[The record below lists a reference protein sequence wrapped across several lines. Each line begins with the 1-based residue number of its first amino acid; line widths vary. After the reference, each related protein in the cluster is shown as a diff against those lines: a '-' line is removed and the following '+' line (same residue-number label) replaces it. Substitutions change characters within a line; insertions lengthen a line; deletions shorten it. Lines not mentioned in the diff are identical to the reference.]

1 MDSNNITPQVTVLTA
16 TYQGDKYI
24 TDALNSIRENLNDL
38 QQHGVKLKIQV
49 IIVDDGSTDNT
60 EITVKEFFAKNQEL
74 KLSFLKQKNQGQA
87 QAFQN
92 ALPYI
97 KGEITFLLDS
107 DDRFLSHKIREVYK
121 KFSENQ
127 TCVMVTHP
135 QFIINELG
143 DRTRAISPKAAKLS
157 TGDIAQKAK
166 LTGSI
171 VAPASS
177 GLCFR
182 TKTFQKIHPSP
193 ACGLKPCSGADSYL
207 SLAAS
212 LQGPIIAIEEPL
224 SEYRRHQQGKFLK
237 RLSTIQGLKT
247 QIELQKKMETRLNL
261 TDCVKHNAYFA
272 RIEYIHSKMT
282 ENTQKT
288 FPKLANLIK
297 TTIKDNNFKLK
308 DKTLL
313 IGFWGL
319 SFLAPKKLFWKL
331 WLHFLRIR

>member
-1 MDSNNITPQVTVLTA
+1 MKNQLTPQVTILMA
-16 TYQGDKYI
+16 TYQGGNYI
-24 TDALNSIRENLNDL
+24 ADALKSIKENLNDL
-38 QQHGVKLKIQV
+38 KQHNVKLKIQV

-60 EITVKEFFAKNQEL
+60 EITAKEFFAKNQEL
-74 KLSFLKQKNQGQA
+74 ELSFLKQENQGQA

-97 KGEITFLLDS
+97 KGEITLLLDS
-107 DDRFLSHKIREVYK
+107 DDRFLPNKVRKIYN
-121 KFSENQ
+121 KFKEDQ
-127 TCVMVTHP
+127 TCVMATHP
-135 QFIINELG
+135 QLIINELG
-143 DRTRAISPKAAKLS
+143 ARTGSISPKAAKLS
-157 TGDIAQKAK
+157 TGDITQETK

-177 GLCFR
+177 GLCFK
-182 TKTFQKIHPSP
+182 TKTFQDIHPSP
-193 ACGLKPCSGADSYL
+193 ACGLRPCSGADSYL

-247 QIELQKKMETRLNL
+247 QIELQKRMETRLDL
-261 TDCVKHNAYFA
+261 TNCAEHNAYFA

-282 ENTQKT
+282 QNTQKT
-288 FPKLANLIK
+288 FPKLVNLIQ
-297 TTIKDNNFKLK
+297 TTIKDKNFKLK

-313 IGFWGL
+313 IGFWGV
-319 SFLAPKKLFWKL
+319 SFLTPKKLFWKL
-331 WLHFLRIR
+331 WLHFLKIR